1 MSAQI
6 FSKGQRITLQSH
18 MQDITSQVHYWGI
31 AAKSA
36 TSALYQQHLPES
48 QASSCCLFC
57 VSAPA
62 WLLLFLLHY
71 NLAGLHVMVKI
82 MSHITCILVAHKA
95 KTRKL

>member
-18 MQDITSQVHYWGI
+18 MQDILSQLHYWGI
-31 AAKSA
+31 AAKNA
-36 TSALYQQHLPES
+36 TSTLYQQSLPES

-71 NLAGLHVMVKI
+71 NLIGLHVMVKI
-82 MSHITCILVAHKA
+82 MSHITCILVANKA